1 MKWILSSLF
10 LCLFISGQAQ
20 NLQLGL
26 RGGFSNYQGDLQ
38 EKRLSL
44 RQAKPAISLGLRY
57 DLSSRF
63 TARLF
68 LTYSKLA
75 AADSNNTQ
83 PKLVERNL
91 SFQTKLWDGELGLQ
105 FHFRDLNDYWWTP
118 YVFAGIGVFNYKP
131 YTLNNLDNKVYL
143 QPLGTEGQ
151 GFIPGEE
158 PYRLTQLSLPV
169 GIGAEYALNEDM
181 RIGIEMGYRILFTDY
196 LDDVS
201 GRYVDQATLLANRGQ
216 EAVDLAYRGS
226 DVYPVAGDK
235 RGNEFNNDA
244 YYFVQLTFTIRP
256 FVDWYARTSGFASFK
271 KNKKVGCPATRQNR

>member
-226 DVYPVAGDK
+226 GVYPVAGDK